1 MGDRLPPGTALL
13 FRIHH
18 CQAFID
24 LSSIDL
30 ISPENVMEFL
40 QLLTARHSV
49 RRYQPQPVPHEL
61 VSQILE
67 AIRTAPT
74 AGNFQAYQVY
84 AVRGAEQMQK
94 VAAATFDHG
103 WVAQAPLAL
112 VICTDPSRCQYDGP
126 EHWALQDA
134 SIAATIAH
142 LAAASLGLGSCWV
155 GAFAPQKLAEVIH
168 AADGHTPLA
177 LVTIGYA
184 DEQPQPMPRR
194 ELAEFVHEVK

>member
-1 MGDRLPPGTALL
+1 
-13 FRIHH
+13 
-18 CQAFID
+18 
-24 LSSIDL
+24 
-30 ISPENVMEFL
+30 MEFL
-40 QLLTARHSV
+40 QLLHQRHSV
-49 RRYQPQPVPHEL
+49 RRYQPKPVPQEL
-61 VSQILE
+61 VSQLLE

-84 AVRGAEQMQK
+84 VVRGPEQMQK

-112 VICTDPSRCQYDGP
+112 VICTDAARCQYDGP

-134 SIAATIAH
+134 SLAATIAH

-155 GAFAPQKLAEVIH
+155 GAFAPPKLAEVIH
-168 AADGHTPLA
+168 SAEGHTPLA
-177 LVTIGYA
+177 LLTIGYA

-194 ELAEFVHEVK
+194 ELAEFVHEVM